1 MDTQLKPPQ
10 DVEGRD
16 LPIIATDLPVM
27 YEDEGQEEMGE
38 TETHY
43 DSIAILRYGLKAH
56 LADHSQYRVFSDL
69 NLYYHPLDLYAYISP
84 DVMAVAPGRELGE
97 QVTSYRLNKDGP
109 GPVFTAEVLSRRSH
123 QQQDTTNKP
132 QICAD
137 MGVAEY
143 VLIDVTAEFLPQRLM
158 LKRLQSDRQWLDEQ
172 DNDGG
177 VTSNLGF
184 RLVIE
189 EDSRLRVINAK
200 TGERYARPDEAE
212 FHRQALK
219 QAEQRRTT
227 AEQQRLEAEQRQREE
242 AEARRQAE
250 KELEALRVELE
261 KLRGEQPDA

>member
-10 DVEGRD
+10 DIKGRD

-43 DSIAILRYGLKAH
+43 DSTAILRYGLKAH
-56 LADHSQYRVFSDL
+56 LADHPQYRVFSDL

-84 DVMAVAPGRELGE
+84 DDMVVAPARDLGD
-97 QVTSYRLNKDGP
+97 QVTSYRLNVDGP
-109 GPVFTAEVLSRRSH
+109 APVLTAEVLSRRSH

-132 QICAD
+132 QICAE

-143 VLIDVTAEFLPQRLM
+143 VLVDVTGEFLPQRLL
-158 LKRLQSDRQWLDEQ
+158 LKRLQPSGDWLDEL
-172 DNDGG
+172 DDDGG
-177 VTSNLGF
+177 ITSNLGF

-189 EDSRLRVINAK
+189 ADDRLRVINSK

-212 FHRQALK
+212 SHRQAHE
-219 QAEQRRTT
+219 QAEQR
-227 AEQQRLEAEQRQREE
+227 RLEAEQRQREE
-242 AEARRQAE
+242 ADAREQAE
-250 KELEALRVELE
+250 QQLEAMRAELE
-261 KLRGEQPDA
+261 KLRGKNREA